1 MVTVPTFVEKDLSL
15 RVKVGDACGL
25 TCTFCH
31 NEGVPVTGDNR
42 NLLINPVN
50 LWKNEGST
58 PIWKDGGR
66 SGRRSIYS
74 QTNGVNFL
82 SDLVEPDAEF
92 IAALNMIREVFGT
105 TEIHL
110 TGGEP
115 TLHPRV
121 SEIVRVATEN
131 GYVVGMTSNGENP
144 KAIAPSAATG
154 LDRVNFSIFGTTPQE
169 LAEVQNQKF
178 RNEKLAEAK
187 LKSLAKSIDAALS
200 NDVKASAN
208 IVVLN
213 HDHIPRVHRLLEQ
226 YSSELSV
233 RLLNSLDDGQA
244 SIDAIHQI
252 FADLDAKPVA
262 NYVTAGVS
270 GARTVYEL
278 PDKRKIQFKKI
289 RTVRLP
295 DTCQGCSLNN
305 PVDCQEGYYGMR
317 LYKAM
322 GGGYVVGICI
332 QRMDLTMPVSEFV
345 NSNRCQEVLDF
356 REQEYR
362 QLTAAE

>member
-1 MVTVPTFVEKDLSL
+1 MVTVPTFVEKDKSL

-31 NEGVPVTGDNR
+31 NEGVPVTSDNR
-42 NLLINPVN
+42 NLLINPTS
-50 LWKNEGST
+50 LWKKEEAVS
-58 PIWKDGGR
+58 WKDGGR

-74 QTNGVNFL
+74 RTNGVNFL
-82 SDLVEPDAEF
+82 SDLVEPDDEF
-92 IAALNMIREVFGT
+92 IAALSKIREVFGT

-121 SEIVRVATEN
+121 AEIVRIATEN
-131 GYVVGMTSNGENP
+131 GYTVGMTSNGENP
-144 KAIAPSAATG
+144 KVIEPSAAAG

-169 LAEVQNQKF
+169 LAEVQNEKF
-178 RNEKLAEAK
+178 RNEKLAEVK

-200 NDVKASAN
+200 NGVKASAN
-208 IVVLN
+208 IVVVN
-213 HDHIPRVHRLLEQ
+213 HDHIPRVHRLLEE
-226 YSSELSV
+226 YSGELSV

-244 SIDAIHQI
+244 SIDAINQI
-252 FADLDAKPVA
+252 LTDLDAKPVA

-278 PDKRKIQFKKI
+278 PDKRRIQFKKI

-305 PVDCQEGYYGMR
+305 PIDCEEGYYGMR

-322 GGGYVVGICI
+322 GGGYIVGICI
-332 QRMDLTMPVSEFV
+332 QRMDLAMPVDEFV
-345 NSNRCQEVLDF
+345 RSSRCQEVLNF
-356 REQEYR
+356 REQEYQ
-362 QLTAAE
+362 QLIAK

>member
-1 MVTVPTFVEKDLSL
+1 MIPVPTFVEKDLSL

-31 NEGVPVTGDNR
+31 NEGVPVSSDNR

-50 LWKNEGST
+50 IGTS
-58 PIWKDGGR
+58 PIWKDGGK

-92 IAALNMIREVFGT
+92 IEALGMIREVFGT

-121 SEIVRVATEN
+121 AEIVRAATEN

-144 KAIAPSAATG
+144 KAVAPSAAAG

-169 LAEVQNQKF
+169 LAEVQNEKF
-178 RNEKLAEAK
+178 RNEKLAGVK
-187 LKSLAKSIDAALS
+187 LRSLSRSIDAALS
-200 NDVKASAN
+200 NGVKASAN

-213 HDHIPRVHRLLEQ
+213 HDHIPRVHRLLEE

-233 RLLNSLDDGQA
+233 RLLNSLDDGEA
-244 SIDAIHQI
+244 SIDAINQI
-252 FADLDAKPVA
+252 FRDLNAKPVA

-270 GARTVYEL
+270 GSRTVYEL
-278 PDKRKIQFKKI
+278 PDKRRIQFKKI

-317 LYKAM
+317 LYKST
-322 GGGYVVGICI
+322 GGGYIVGICI
-332 QRMDLTMPVSEFV
+332 QRMDLAMPVEEFV
-345 NSNRCQEVLDF
+345 NSPRCQEVLDF
-356 REQEYR
+356 REQEYQ